1 VPGPG
6 LSAAQ
11 TQNARDRLTSLET
24 TMGLVEVIAPD
35 GWHVQVDANTETAAP
50 AHLHA
55 LPGVHSLAAQG
66 PTGPVQHQ
74 DVTLEAG
81 KTVHVEVSPKPA
93 MSTQAPAGGAEPTP
107 FDKEAPAPAPPLV
120 QHGFELRRVIGVG
133 VAGVGV
139 GSLVFGAVLG
149 SNALGARDAYNA
161 APTRQAYDHA
171 TSLATCTDVA
181 LIAGGVLVAGG
192 VALALWPSSRGK
204 GEAAVSL
211 VPTLNGALVRGSF

>member
-1 VPGPG
+1 
-6 LSAAQ
+6 
-11 TQNARDRLTSLET
+11 
-24 TMGLVEVIAPD
+24 MGTLEVIAPD
-35 GWHVQVDANTETAAP
+35 GWHVQVDANTETTTP

-93 MSTQAPAGGAEPTP
+93 MSSAAPSGGAEPTP
-107 FDKEAPAPAPPLV
+107 FDKEPPAPAPAPV

-149 SNALGARDAYNA
+149 SNALGARAAYNA
-161 APTRQAYDHA
+161 APTQRAYDHA
-171 TSLATCTDVA
+171 TSMATCTDVA
-181 LIAGGVLVAGG
+181 LIAGVVLAAGG
-192 VALALWPSSRGK
+192 VALVLWPSPKGK
-204 GEAAVSL
+204 SEATVSL